1 MLRMRKKQESE
12 YKELLPF
19 LEENISSCLYI
30 YMDLVNGKKENADM
44 EVWVQEADGDPELV
58 LLRYYE
64 SFQIYSRKADPD
76 LGSTVEI
83 IKSYSPKMV
92 SGQQNII
99 KNIERAVQSTY
110 QAEYGCIYEINNKTR
125 LERACDVEVAVESD
139 AAEIARLIGMDQGL
153 GGYYSQ
159 EMLER
164 QIRNRIHTGTGRSY
178 IIREKGRI
186 AAHTASYAE
195 TEKYAVISGTII
207 HPACR
212 DRGYYPIISSHIVQ
226 KLKEEGKGIYTFAVE
241 PRMIQYHNKMDDRR
255 GSYGRLMLCE

>member
-1 MLRMRKKQESE
+1 MYLQRKIDVYLKEWKQDEHRRPLIVKGARQIGKTESIR
-12 YKELLPF
+12 KF
-19 LEENISSCLYI
+19 AEENYKH
-30 YMDLVNGKKENADM
+30 V
-44 EVWVQEADGDPELV
+44 
-58 LLRYYE
+58 
-64 SFQIYSRKADPD
+64 
-76 LGSTVEI
+76 VEI
-83 IKSYSPKMV
+83 NFVEEPKYKMITSDGYGV
-92 SGQQNII
+92 QNII

-153 GGYYSQ
+153 GGHYSQ